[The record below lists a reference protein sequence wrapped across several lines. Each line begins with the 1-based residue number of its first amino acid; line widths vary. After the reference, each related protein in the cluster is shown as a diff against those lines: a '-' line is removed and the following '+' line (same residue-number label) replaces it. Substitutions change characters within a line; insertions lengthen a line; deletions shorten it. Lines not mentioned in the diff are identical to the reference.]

1 MFKPITRRVLA
12 SLAVLIPT
20 VLLSACS
27 DNDSQAV
34 SYPEL
39 PYLTSLE
46 QARVTVSGFSSGGY
60 LANQLHLAYPEK
72 IEGVAIFSAGP
83 WGCAIKGLS
92 HALMSCMQTRFPI
105 ASLEERMAIMH
116 RASRNGEIG
125 DLALVVDDPVYI
137 FYGQSDRVVKPSI
150 SESLIGFYQT
160 LVASYN
166 IRITAIPEA
175 GHAFPTLSSDN
186 DCGDPDAN
194 HLQNCHF
201 DGAGEALRVL
211 YGPLQIPTSS
221 DQLKGEFLEFG
232 QNAFFDGKGMLD
244 RGYLYLPESC
254 KSGAASCQLHVV
266 FHGCDQS
273 AEAIG
278 NQFFRSSGYNRWAD
292 NNNLVLLYPQA
303 RKSLPNPQG
312 CWDWWGY
319 EKDQFY
325 SRDNQQLAAIIR
337 MIERLKGDDQK
348 NAAGRMKQAD
358 GSQ

>member
-1 MFKPITRRVLA
+1 MINHVFSKRSVQTLLLSTIA
-12 SLAVLIPT
+12 I
-20 VLLSACS
+20 LSACS
-27 DNDSQAV
+27 QEQPEIN
-34 SYPEL
+34 YPKL
-39 PYLTSLE
+39 PVVGSL
-46 QARVTVSGFSSGGY
+46 QDTRVTVSGFSSGGY

-72 IEGVAIFSAGP
+72 IEGAAIFSAGP

-105 ASLEERMAIMH
+105 ASLEERIAMMH

-137 FYGQSDRVVKPSI
+137 FYGQNDQVVRPAI
-150 SESLIGFYQT
+150 SESLIGFYQN

-166 IRITAIPEA
+166 IRITAMPDA
-175 GHAFPTLSSDN
+175 GHAFPTLNSEAP
-186 DCGDPDAN
+186 CGEADAN

-211 YGPLQIPTSS
+211 YDTLQVPASGP
-221 DQLKGEFLEFG
+221 LKGEFIEFG
-232 QNAFFDGKGMLD
+232 QNEFFEGKGMLD

-254 KSGAASCQLHVV
+254 KGEAQCQLHVV

-278 NQFFRSSGYNRWAD
+278 NQFFAASGYNRWAD
-292 NNNLVLLYPQA
+292 SNRIVLLYPQA

-319 EKDQFY
+319 EKDRFY

-337 MIERLKGDDQK
+337 MIRRLKGEDIPAHK
-348 NAAGRMKQAD
+348 GRMK
-358 GSQ
+358 